1 MAIITLGL
9 SPDLPLSLLALAI
22 MGAADTVSKM
32 TRMTLLQQHTPNHL
46 LGRMSSLW
54 MTQSSL
60 GTAAGN
66 LQMGL
71 VSGAFGPAIALLAG
85 GTLCLIAGTAF
96 RLRDNALSQAEKP
109 LPPAP
114 SPR

>member
-1 MAIITLGL
+1 
-9 SPDLPLSLLALAI
+9 
-22 MGAADTVSKM
+22 
-32 TRMTLLQQHTPNHL
+32 
-46 LGRMSSLW
+46 

-85 GTLCLIAGTAF
+85 GTLCLMAGTAL
-96 RLRDNALSQAEKP
+96 RLRDNAQSQAEKP

-114 SPR
+114 NPH